1 MCYLSGANGENETI
15 KPCFENTPF
24 ENINLRRGDKMKL
37 TMREK
42 SRDIPVMVISES
54 KERYGVVI
62 GTSNDIVGIL
72 LNTGEY
78 IDAPASAVRRIR
90 RLKK

>member
-1 MCYLSGANGENETI
+1 
-15 KPCFENTPF
+15 
-24 ENINLRRGDKMKL
+24 MKL

-62 GTSNDIVGIL
+62 GISNDIVGIL
-72 LNTGEY
+72 LITGEY
-78 IDAPASAVRRIR
+78 IDAPVSAVRRIR
-90 RLKK
+90 KLKK

>member
-1 MCYLSGANGENETI
+1 
-15 KPCFENTPF
+15 
-24 ENINLRRGDKMKL
+24 MKL
-37 TMREK
+37 TKREK

-62 GTSNDIVGIL
+62 GTSNDIIGIL

-78 IDAPASAVRRIR
+78 IDAPASTVRRIR
-90 RLKK
+90 KLKK

>member
-1 MCYLSGANGENETI
+1 
-15 KPCFENTPF
+15 
-24 ENINLRRGDKMKL
+24 MKL

-54 KERYGVVI
+54 KERYGIVI

-78 IDAPASAVRRIR
+78 IDAPASTVRRIHK
-90 RLKK
+90 LKK

>member
-1 MCYLSGANGENETI
+1 
-15 KPCFENTPF
+15 
-24 ENINLRRGDKMKL
+24 
-37 TMREK
+37 MREK

-54 KERYGVVI
+54 KERYGIVI

-78 IDAPASAVRRIR
+78 IDAPASTVRRIHK
-90 RLKK
+90 LKK

>member
-1 MCYLSGANGENETI
+1 
-15 KPCFENTPF
+15 
-24 ENINLRRGDKMKL
+24 MKL

-78 IDAPASAVRRIR
+78 IDAPATAVRRIR
-90 RLKK
+90 KLKK

>member
-1 MCYLSGANGENETI
+1 
-15 KPCFENTPF
+15 
-24 ENINLRRGDKMKL
+24 
-37 TMREK
+37 
-42 SRDIPVMVISES
+42 MVISES

-78 IDAPASAVRRIR
+78 IDAPATAVRRIR
-90 RLKK
+90 KLKK